1 MFRYHKEEKQSW
13 QGARERCQE
22 DEADLLR
29 VDNPYED
36 QYIFRFAKENDID
49 VWLGNLE
56 NVCKKNC

>member
-1 MFRYHKEEKQSW
+1 M
-13 QGARERCQE
+13 
-22 DEADLLR
+22 R

-56 NVCKKNC
+56 NVCKFFLIFGAGTLFYSSNLCYHLARL